1 MKQLETA
8 KTSCE
13 SNEKQEKDR
22 CAKLE
27 KELNMEKKEKRR
39 WESKVSDLDSDLNVS
54 DKVQYFKL
62 DKMQQMCCNVQS
74 I

>member
-1 MKQLETA
+1 MKQLEMA

-27 KELNMEKKEKRR
+27 KELNIEKKEKRR

-54 DKVQYFKL
+54 DKMFNISNKI
-62 DKMQQMCCNVQS
+62 KCIAMRCNV
-74 I
+74 